1 MDQADKLRERVE
13 MLKEQAP
20 TARVIAVTS
29 GKGGVG
35 KTSISVNLALQFR
48 EQGKR
53 VVILDAD
60 FGLANVEIML
70 GIRPQYNLADLVFNN
85 MAIEDIITEGPNGI
99 GFISGGSGVQDLVNL
114 DKDKIKK
121 LIAKLV
127 KLDSM
132 YDVVIIDTGAGI
144 AESVI
149 QFVLSSPE
157 VLLVVTPEPTSITDA
172 YSLLKAVNRK
182 KDFIREQKS
191 IKVIA
196 NRVTKPQE
204 GQEIFD
210 KISIVVSKFL
220 NIQLEY
226 LGYIPLDERISN
238 AVMEQKP
245 VVISSPDSEPAK
257 RIRKMCEILLNISGE
272 EKTTG
277 IAKVL
282 LNFIKS
288 KKNNREV
295 VWKQK

>member
-1 MDQADKLRERVE
+1 MDQADKLREKVE
-13 MLKEQAP
+13 LLKDNAP
-20 TARVIAVTS
+20 SARVIAVTS

-35 KTSISVNLALQFR
+35 KTSLSVNMALQFR
-48 EQGKR
+48 ELGRK

-60 FGLANVEIML
+60 FGLANVEVML
-70 GIRPQYNLADLVFNN
+70 GIRPQYTLADLIFNN
-85 MAIEDIITEGPNGI
+85 KSIEEIITEGPMGI

-127 KLDSM
+127 KLDSL

-144 AESVI
+144 ADSVVE
-149 QFVLSSPE
+149 FVLSSPE

-182 KDFIREQKS
+182 KDFKREQKS
-191 IKVIA
+191 IKVIT
-196 NRVTKPQE
+196 NRVENMEDGK
-204 GQEIFD
+204 EIFD

-226 LGYIPLDERISN
+226 LGYIPQDKKIAD
-238 AVMEQKP
+238 AVIAQTP
-245 VVISSPDSEPAK
+245 VSLSSPNSETAM
-257 RIRKMCEILLNISGE
+257 RIRSICGTLLDVPIE
-272 EKTTG
+272 EENKKG

-282 LNFIKS
+282 LDFIKS
-288 KKNNREV
+288 KKNSR
-295 VWKQK
+295 

>member
-1 MDQADKLRERVE
+1 MDQADKLREKVE
-13 MLKEQAP
+13 MLNDRVP
-20 TARVIAVTS
+20 SSRVITVTS

-35 KTSISVNLALQFR
+35 KTSISVNLALQLK
-48 EQGKR
+48 EQGKN

-60 FGLANVEIML
+60 FGLANVEVML
-70 GIRPQYNLADLVFNN
+70 GIRPQYNLVDLIYNN
-85 MAIEDIITEGPNGI
+85 KTIEEIITEGPMGI

-114 DKDKIKK
+114 DKERIKK

-127 KLDSM
+127 KLDSL
-132 YDVVIIDTGAGI
+132 YDVIIIDTGAGI
-144 AESVI
+144 ADSVI
-149 QFVLSSPE
+149 EFVLSSPE

-182 KDFIREQKS
+182 KDFKREQKS

-196 NRVTKPQE
+196 NRVENGEE
-204 GQEIFD
+204 GQEIYN

-226 LGYIPLDERISN
+226 IGYIPLDKKIAN
-238 AVMEQKP
+238 AVIEQKP
-245 VVISSPDSEPAK
+245 VSLSAPNSEAAIH
-257 RIRKMCEILLNISGE
+257 IRGICNKLLDVPEEEESKM
-272 EKTTG
+272 G

-288 KKNNREV
+288 KKNNR
-295 VWKQK
+295 

>member
-1 MDQADKLRERVE
+1 MDQADKLREKVE
-13 MLKEQAP
+13 MLNDRVP
-20 TARVIAVTS
+20 SSRVITVTS

-35 KTSISVNLALQFR
+35 KTSISVNLALQLK
-48 EQGKR
+48 EQGKN

-60 FGLANVEIML
+60 FGLANVEVML
-70 GIRPQYNLADLVFNN
+70 GIRPQYNLVDLIYNN
-85 MAIEDIITEGPNGI
+85 KTIEEIITEGPMGI

-114 DKDKIKK
+114 DKERIKK

-127 KLDSM
+127 KLDSL
-132 YDVVIIDTGAGI
+132 YDVIIIDTGAGI
-144 AESVI
+144 ADSVI
-149 QFVLSSPE
+149 EFVLSSPE

-182 KDFIREQKS
+182 KDFKREQKS

-196 NRVTKPQE
+196 NRVENVEE
-204 GQEIFD
+204 GQEIYN

-226 LGYIPLDERISN
+226 IGYIPLDKKIAN
-238 AVMEQKP
+238 AVIEQKP
-245 VVISSPDSEPAK
+245 VSLSAPNSEAAIH
-257 RIRKMCEILLNISGE
+257 IRGICNKLLDVPEEEESKM
-272 EKTTG
+272 G

-288 KKNNREV
+288 KKNNR
-295 VWKQK
+295 

>member
-1 MDQADKLRERVE
+1 MDQADKLREKVE
-13 MLKEQAP
+13 LLKDNAP
-20 TARVIAVTS
+20 SARVIAVTS

-35 KTSISVNLALQFR
+35 KTSLSVNLALQFKAL
-48 EQGKR
+48 GKS

-60 FGLANVEIML
+60 FGLANVEVML

-85 MAIEDIITEGPNGI
+85 KTIDEIITEGPMGI

-114 DKDKIKK
+114 DKERIKK

-144 AESVI
+144 ADSVVE
-149 QFVLSSPE
+149 FVLSSPE

-182 KDFIREQKS
+182 KDFRKEQKS
-191 IKVIA
+191 IKVVT
-196 NRVTKPQE
+196 NRVE
-204 GQEIFD
+204 NMEDGREIYD

-226 LGYIPLDERISN
+226 IGYIPQDKKIADAVIAQTPISLSAPN
-238 AVMEQKP
+238 SETAV
-245 VVISSPDSEPAK
+245 
-257 RIRKMCEILLNISGE
+257 RIRSICGALLDVPVE
-272 EKTTG
+272 EEGKKG

-282 LNFIKS
+282 LDFIRS
-288 KKNNREV
+288 KKNNR
-295 VWKQK
+295 

>member
-1 MDQADKLRERVE
+1 MDQADKLREKVE
-13 MLKEQAP
+13 LLKEQAP
-20 TARVIAVTS
+20 SSRVIAVTS

-35 KTSISVNLALQFR
+35 KTSLSVNLALQMQA
-48 EQGKR
+48 QGKK

-70 GIRPQYNLADLVFNN
+70 GIRPQYNLADLIFNN
-85 MAIEDIITEGPNGI
+85 KSIEEIITEGPMGV

-114 DKDKIKK
+114 DKEKLKS

-127 KLDSM
+127 KLDSL
-132 YDVVIIDTGAGI
+132 YDVIIIDTGAGI
-144 AESVI
+144 ADSVI
-149 QFVLSSPE
+149 EFVLSSPE

-182 KDFIREQKS
+182 KEFNREQKS
-191 IKVIA
+191 IKVVT
-196 NRVTKPQE
+196 NRVNNVEE
-204 GQEIFD
+204 GQEIYD

-226 LGYIPLDERISN
+226 LGYIPFDKGLTN
-238 AVMEQKP
+238 AVVEQKP
-245 VVISSPDSEPAK
+245 ISMQAPNSDASL
-257 RIRKMCEILLNISGE
+257 RIKGICGKLLDE
-272 EKTTG
+272 AYEDTEKVG

-288 KKNNREV
+288 KKNNR
-295 VWKQK
+295 

>member
-1 MDQADKLRERVE
+1 MAMDQADKLREKVE
-13 MLKEQAP
+13 LLKEQAP
-20 TARVIAVTS
+20 SSRVIAVTS

-35 KTSISVNLALQFR
+35 KTSLSVNLALQMQA
-48 EQGKR
+48 QGKK

-70 GIRPQYNLADLVFNN
+70 GIRPQYNLADLIFNN
-85 MAIEDIITEGPNGI
+85 KSIEEIITEGPMGV

-114 DKDKIKK
+114 DKEKLKS

-127 KLDSM
+127 KLDSL
-132 YDVVIIDTGAGI
+132 YDVIIIDTGAGI
-144 AESVI
+144 ADSVI
-149 QFVLSSPE
+149 EFVLSSPE

-182 KDFIREQKS
+182 KEFNREQKS
-191 IKVIA
+191 IKVVT
-196 NRVTKPQE
+196 NRVNNVEE
-204 GQEIFD
+204 GQEIYD

-226 LGYIPLDERISN
+226 LGYIPFEKGLTN
-238 AVMEQKP
+238 AVVEQKP
-245 VVISSPDSEPAK
+245 ISMQAPNSDASL
-257 RIRKMCEILLNISGE
+257 RIKGICGKLLDE
-272 EKTTG
+272 AYEDTEKVG

-288 KKNNREV
+288 KKNNR
-295 VWKQK
+295 

>member
-1 MDQADKLRERVE
+1 MDQADKLREKVE
-13 MLKEQAP
+13 LYKNQVH
-20 TARVIAVTS
+20 TSRVIAVTS

-48 EQGKR
+48 QQGKR
-53 VVILDAD
+53 VVVLDAD

-70 GIRPQYNLADLVFNN
+70 GIRPQYNLADLVFRN
-85 MAIEDIITEGPNGI
+85 MSIDDIITEGPDGI

-114 DKDKIKK
+114 DKDRIKK

-144 AESVI
+144 ADSVI
-149 QFVLSSPE
+149 EFVLSSPE
-157 VLLVVTPEPTSITDA
+157 VILVVTPEPTSITDA
-172 YSLLKAVNRK
+172 YSLLKAINRK
-182 KDFIREQKS
+182 KDFNRESKA
-191 IKVIA
+191 IKVVS
-196 NRVTKPQE
+196 NRVSNADE

-220 NIQLEY
+220 NIQLDY
-226 LGYIPLDERISN
+226 LGYIPLDKRIAN

-245 VVISSPDSEPAK
+245 ITISAPDSEPAL
-257 RIRKMCEILLNISGE
+257 RIRKICERLLNISVNE
-272 EKTTG
+272 EKEG

-288 KKNNREV
+288 KKSNR
-295 VWKQK
+295 